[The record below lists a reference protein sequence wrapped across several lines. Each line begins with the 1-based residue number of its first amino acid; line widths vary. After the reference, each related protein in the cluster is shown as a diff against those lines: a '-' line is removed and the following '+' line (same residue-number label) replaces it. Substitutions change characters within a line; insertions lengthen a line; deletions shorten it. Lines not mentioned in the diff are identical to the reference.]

1 MKFTHQFSISPTRT
15 YPVSVNLSS
24 QLDTTVG
31 TTVVTVG
38 AAGEWLAAGG
48 DWMTAGDGCGD
59 GRGGRGV
66 AGSLGRLDDSWGRLW

>member
-1 MKFTHQFSISPTRT
+1 M
-15 YPVSVNLSS
+15 
-24 QLDTTVG
+24 
-31 TTVVTVG
+31 VTAG